1 MKNSIKREQSQ
12 TGLNSA
18 ERENFSTSCKQ
29 EMKIFSHEMFGE
41 IRTMTNESGETYFVG
56 KDVAEALGYTNTQKA
71 IRDHVDDDDKLTERF
86 VLSGQNRSL
95 VIISE
100 SGLYSLVL
108 SSKLPQAKVF
118 KHWVTSEVLPQIR
131 KTGGYIPTKDAEGRQ
146 LSDMEIL
153 ALALKIQQKTI
164 EEQHKQI
171 GEMAPKAEYCDEVL
185 ESVSCFTTTQI
196 AKELDM
202 TVYDLTRLLIA
213 KKVMYKQSGQYLL
226 YAEFARKGYARSRT
240 HSHYD
245 SEGELHT
252 RTYLVW
258 TEKGRKFI
266 HRMCKT
272 EEIMI
277 PFLLSVEVTN
287 EEV

>member
-1 MKNSIKREQSQ
+1 M
-12 TGLNSA
+12 
-18 ERENFSTSCKQ
+18 KQ

-131 KTGGYIPTKDAEGRQ
+131 KTGGYIPTHDAEGRQ

-266 HRMCKT
+266 HRMCKK